1 MRRNFVA
8 FAIAMVAAFLL
19 PAVLASGQD
28 LHKTYDLARGSRVS
42 IENVS
47 GDIVIG
53 TYNGNSIAVDAV
65 RVGRDRDLV
74 KIEEVSS
81 GDRLELRVH
90 YPESSNCDAGVNF
103 EVRVPASM
111 GYNFDHLSSVS
122 GDIAVSGVQ
131 GQVRAESVSGDV
143 SVKDV
148 SGLVSAS
155 SVSGDVEAEIRH
167 LGGAGDMKFS
177 SVSGDVRVKAPNDT
191 DAVVEMSSLSGSLD
205 TNFPIQIEE
214 KQTGPGHSAHGRLG
228 AGSSTLR
235 LSTVSGDVSLNRI

>member
-1 MRRNFVA
+1 MRRKQ
-8 FAIAMVAAFLL
+8 FALATAMVAAILL

-28 LHKTYDLARGSRVS
+28 LHKTYNLARGGRIS

-47 GDIVIG
+47 GDIAIES
-53 TYNGNSIAVDAV
+53 YNGSGIAVDAV

-81 GDRLELRVH
+81 GDRLELRVS
-90 YPESSNCDAGVNF
+90 YPESSNSDAGVNF
-103 EVRVPASM
+103 QVRVPASM
-111 GYNFDHLSSVS
+111 DYNFDHLASVS
-122 GDIAVSGVQ
+122 GDITVSGVQ

-143 SVKDV
+143 AVKDV
-148 SGLVSAS
+148 WGLVNAS

-167 LGGAGDMKFS
+167 LEGAGDMKFS
-177 SVSGDVRVKAPNDT
+177 SVSGDIRVKAPNDT